1 MTSNINSVP
10 ENPLIKQ
17 AKSYLISAIGQ
28 QQDGRL
34 LVHNYALGIALSDIA
49 LDLGKKEQL
58 SVEYLELVQLAAL
71 FLPSGFYFNYQQPA
85 SYSNKIASQFFD
97 TETYASDKKALIL
110 DNISRVLNKQAPDH
124 PIGSVLSDSYNIHL
138 FLLQQ
143 EERHPQLQLERDFML
158 SQRFTKVEWAKLLLD
173 ELLRVQLYTHA
184 AQAQYQPVL
193 AQTIHKYRLEVEKR
207 ASRLLDSGDHFA
219 ELEKKAPVRGVQT
232 YFRSNYRNHINLSAI
247 ADNKAN
253 IMIGINAILISVL
266 ITFLS
271 YRNIGENQPQVLLP
285 IIIFLASG
293 LASLIFAVLAVRPKV
308 TMVNPEG
315 TTIDEAKKNITFFGN
330 FVTLSL
336 DEYEAAMDEVF
347 NDSSLLYGNM
357 VRDLYFLGKVLEK
370 KYRFLAMSY
379 NIFMIGFITTVLT
392 FVIALFS

>member
-1 MTSNINSVP
+1 MD
-10 ENPLIKQ
+10 
-17 AKSYLISAIGQ
+17 A
-28 QQDGRL
+28 
-34 LVHNYALGIALSDIA
+34 
-49 LDLGKKEQL
+49 
-58 SVEYLELVQLAAL
+58 
-71 FLPSGFYFNYQQPA
+71 
-85 SYSNKIASQFFD
+85 
-97 TETYASDKKALIL
+97 
-110 DNISRVLNKQAPDH
+110 ISRVLNKQAPAN
-124 PIGSVLSDSYNIHL
+124 PIGRVLSDSYNVHL
-138 FLLQQ
+138 LLLQQ

-158 SQRFTKVEWAKLLLD
+158 AQRFTKAEWAKLLLD
-173 ELLRVQLYTHA
+173 EFLRIQLYTHA
-184 AQAQYQPVL
+184 AQAQYQPIL
-193 AQTIHKYRLEVEKR
+193 AQTIHRYRLEVEKR
-207 ASRLLDSGDHFA
+207 VSKELGAGNLFA

-285 IIIFLASG
+285 LIIFLASG
-293 LASLIFAVLAVRPKV
+293 LASLIFAVLAVRPKI
-308 TMVNPEG
+308 TMVNPKG
-315 TTIDEAKKNITFFGN
+315 TTLDEAKRNITFFGN
-330 FVTLSL
+330 FVTLDL

-370 KYRFLAMSY
+370 KYRFLSMSY
-379 NIFMIGFITTVLT
+379 NIFMVGFIATVLS

>member
-1 MTSNINSVP
+1 MTTNTNSNT
-10 ENPLIKQ
+10 ETPLIKR
-17 AKSYLISAIGQ
+17 AKTYLISTIGQ
-28 QQDGRL
+28 KQDGRL
-34 LVHNYALGIALSDIA
+34 LVHNYALSIALSGLA
-49 LDLGKKEQL
+49 FDLGSKEQL
-58 SVEYLELVQLAAL
+58 TAEQLELVQLAAL

-85 SYSNKIASQFFD
+85 SYSIRIASQFFD
-97 TETYASDKKALIL
+97 AEPSPYNDKALVLELINRL
-110 DNISRVLNKQAPDH
+110 LNKQGPSNAA
-124 PIGSVLSDSYNIHL
+124 GKVLSDSYYVHL

-143 EERHPQLQLERDFML
+143 EERHPLLQLERDFML
-158 SQRFTKVEWAKLLLD
+158 THRYTKAEWAKLLLD

-193 AQTIHKYRLEVEKR
+193 AQAIHKYRLEVEKR
-207 ASRLLDSGDHFA
+207 AIKAVDADKRFT
-219 ELEKKAPVRGVQT
+219 ELEKKVPVRGVQT

-285 IIIFLASG
+285 LIIFLASG

-315 TTIDEAKKNITFFGN
+315 TTIEEAKRNITFFGN
-330 FVTLSL
+330 FVTLEL
-336 DEYEAAMDEVF
+336 EEYEEAMDEVF
-347 NDSSLLYGNM
+347 SDSSLLYGNM

-370 KYRFLAMSY
+370 KYRFLSMSY
-379 NIFMIGFITTVLT
+379 NLFMVGFIATVLS
-392 FVIALFS
+392 FVIVLFS